1 MQKITPILSY
11 TLILLVSGCWFLGCN
26 PTVLPASYQAV
37 WFPDSYRYGDLYQ
50 MAFLKDFKELTLPCS
65 KKYTAPNAKKP
76 IHLYIIGDSFTE
88 QGRISNDD
96 FVSQKLTRVHW
107 AEKQQIQLDTTKHNV
122 LILETVERHFR
133 EKFVDSVRNF
143 EIVSQ
148 IPKIATH
155 EPKAWYKD
163 IETKLEATL
172 FSSDFFLMFKEWK
185 AALTLRWFGRM
196 HEQVSIAPDNKNLL
210 FNWDTDSTL
219 LTSSFH
225 LVPDSELT
233 QSIKGVNKTRQY
245 YLKAG
250 FDEVYLAI
258 IPNKTSIVAP
268 QVGNYNHLIE
278 RVQQHSQL
286 QTPVVD
292 CWRVFRQANG
302 PVYLKSDTH
311 WNCTGQTLW
320 LEKVNEA
327 LCKIPTN

>member
-37 WFPDSYRYGDLYQ
+37 WLPDSYRYGDLYQ
-50 MAFLKDFKELTLPCS
+50 MAFLKDFKEKTVPCA
-65 KKYTAPNAKKP
+65 KKYAAASAKKS
-76 IHLYIIGDSFTE
+76 IHLYIIGDSFTDQE
-88 QGRISNDD
+88 RIDNDD

-107 AEKQQIQLDTTKHNV
+107 AGKQQIQLDTTKHNV

-143 EIVSQ
+143 EIASQ

-185 AALTLRWFGRM
+185 AALTLHWFGRM
-196 HEQVSIAPDNKNLL
+196 HEHVNIAPDGKNLL
-210 FNWDTDSTL
+210 YISDTNPKA

-225 LVPDSELT
+225 PFSDQDLKTLV
-233 QSIKGVNKTRQY
+233 QGVNKTRQY

-268 QVGNYNHLIE
+268 QIANYNHLIE
-278 RVQQHSQL
+278 RVQQHPQL
-286 QTPVVD
+286 QVPAVD
-292 CWRVFRQANG
+292 CWQIFRQANT
-302 PVYLKSDTH
+302 PVYLKGDTH

-327 LCKIPTN
+327 LCKIPAN